1 MERDVFMSATEAQAH
16 ELVDLNVEHDL
27 KVNTSGGLGFS
38 HVDNLGKY
46 LGVPLLHQRVTKE
59 TFQYIV
65 DNMRKKLAGWKSK
78 LLSLAD
84 RITLAKGVLAT
95 IPIYAM
101 QSTKIPKGVCHE
113 MEKIICN
120 FGWGKTEEKKGL
132 NLVKWDYLCKEMKNG
147 GLGFKKF
154 DCLNNAFL
162 MKIGFN
168 LVKKTDHLWVQVLRV
183 KYRWKGKLPISL
195 YEGNTSCLWKGVCG
209 FWSMVRD
216 GVIWNIGNG
225 ASVDFWRDNWIKDW
239 GPLINSCTKPKCIP
253 KQHVPLKDFVSPS
266 GDWNWP
272 ILNSVLPRPTILS
285 ISAYK
290 PPSVH
295 DRVDSARWIWH
306 ILVPQKL
313 RVFIWLGLLDR
324 ILTNENR
331 VRRQLTT
338 DASCMIC
345 ESSLENIDHVLR
357 FCTPVVA
364 IWIYVIKVEMR

>member
-1 MERDVFMSATEAQAH
+1 M
-16 ELVDLNVEHDL
+16 
-27 KVNTSGGLGFS
+27 
-38 HVDNLGKY
+38 
-46 LGVPLLHQRVTKE
+46 
-59 TFQYIV
+59 
-65 DNMRKKLAGWKSK
+65 
-78 LLSLAD
+78 
-84 RITLAKGVLAT
+84 
-95 IPIYAM
+95 
-101 QSTKIPKGVCHE
+101 CHE

-120 FGWGKTEEKKGL
+120 FVWGNTEEKKGL
-132 NLVKWDYLCKEMKNG
+132 NLVNWDYLCKEMKNG

-162 MKIGFN
+162 MKIGFS
-168 LVKKTDHLWVQVLRV
+168 LVKKTDHLWVQVLKV

-195 YEGNTSCLWKGVCG
+195 YEGNTSCLWKRACG

-216 GVIWNIGNG
+216 SVIWNIENG
-225 ASVDFWRDNWIKDW
+225 ASVDIWRDNWIKDW
-239 GPLINSCTKPKCIP
+239 GPLINSCTKPKCIL
-253 KQHVPLKDFVSPS
+253 KQHVPVKDFVSPS

-272 ILNSVLPRPTILS
+272 IFNSVLPRPIILS

-295 DRVDSARWIWH
+295 DPVDSIGWVHDKKGVFSVKSAYATNCGMELSKSDGIWHQIWH

-313 RVFIWLGLLDR
+313 RVFIWLALLDR

-345 ESSLENIDHVLR
+345 GSSLENIDHVLR
-357 FCTPVVA
+357 FCTLVVA
-364 IWIYVIKVEMR
+364 ISIYVIKVEMRWEFFNFNFKDWLGKNLTNLEYFTCESSGWLSLIMVITCEKLLDERQFSYG